1 MHTEEGLFPMA
12 YAGSVRYYAAM
23 FACRMQLIHC
33 GKIDRRLP
41 WCANHCRIVGAN
53 GEQTLTIPLLKPT
66 NGRPETY
73 SGMAISEHGD
83 WRRVHWGALFSAYGK
98 APFFEYIA
106 DDLQAIYENRDI
118 TNLIDFNKALDA
130 LIIDFLD
137 LPLNCRYDGK
147 PGGNA
152 LSSDGE
158 SQSESEDAQSSFRSI
173 ILDFSYEFTGA
184 GRDNIAWIKDIPYWQ
199 VWQERHGFRP
209 DLSIFDLLMTH
220 GRESVFI
227 LEQAIR

>member
-1 MHTEEGLFPMA
+1 MLFDQGLFPMA

-23 FACRMQLIHC
+23 LACRAQRIRY
-33 GKIDRRLP
+33 GKIERKLP

-66 NGRPETY
+66 DGQPETY

-106 DDLQAIYENRDI
+106 DDLQALYENHEI
-118 TNLIDFNKALDA
+118 TQLIDFNKALNA
-130 LIIDFLD
+130 LIVDFLD
-137 LPLNCRYDGK
+137 LPLNIIERNDFENDTNTE
-147 PGGNA
+147 GNDSPIFDFTKEFGTSQRDT
-152 LSSDGE
+152 LS
-158 SQSESEDAQSSFRSI
+158 
-173 ILDFSYEFTGA
+173 
-184 GRDNIAWIKDIPYWQ
+184 WIHDTPYWQ

-220 GRESVFI
+220 GRES
-227 LEQAIR
+227 LLHLLNACSKK